1 MTTTRLQTRSSRPT
15 GKTRGIQRPGP
26 GRPTREQAKLRNFEL
41 LDRALDLFLEN
52 GFERTTMEGIA
63 SDVGM
68 AKRTV
73 YAQYGDKRTLFKAS
87 LERAIDEWIVPVEV
101 LRAAESD
108 DFEETLLEIGRIL
121 VDNILTPAGLRLLR
135 ITNAEANRM
144 PEISAY
150 TYEQGTKLTISY
162 LADLLHRRL
171 DLGKSD
177 AHDAALAFLYL
188 VVGGPANSAAW
199 GVKAELAGIHR
210 HTRYCVRM
218 FLYGMLSG
226 KMRGTARTSAQLKNR
241 RTKR

>member
-1 MTTTRLQTRSSRPT
+1 MTMSTTSRPT
-15 GKTRGIQRPGP
+15 GKPRGIQRPGP
-26 GRPTREQAKLRNFEL
+26 GRPTREQAKLRSVEL

-63 SDVGM
+63 ADVGM

-73 YAQYGDKRTLFKAS
+73 YALYGDKKTLFKAS
-87 LERAIDEWIVPVEV
+87 LERAIDEWIVPVEI
-101 LRAAESD
+101 LRAAESG

-150 TYEQGTKLTISY
+150 TYEQGTKLTIDY
-162 LADLLHRRL
+162 LADLLQRRL
-171 DLGKSD
+171 AIDVLQ
-177 AHDAALAFLYL
+177 ARDAALAFLYL

-199 GVKAELAGIHR
+199 GVPVDLADVHR
-210 HTRYCVRM
+210 HARYCVRI
-218 FLYGMLSG
+218 FLYGMLYNEEVS
-226 KMRGTARTSAQLKNR
+226 NV
-241 RTKR
+241 